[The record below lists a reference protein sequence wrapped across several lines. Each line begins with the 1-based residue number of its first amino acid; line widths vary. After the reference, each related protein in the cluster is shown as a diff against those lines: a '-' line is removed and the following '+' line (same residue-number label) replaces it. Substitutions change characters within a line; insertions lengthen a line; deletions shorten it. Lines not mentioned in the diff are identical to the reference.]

1 MDKIIVCKECFEQF
15 QKWLLLQAYRN
26 SYPSH
31 TKMRQTKAYMLYD
44 ILTAKKDIEIKE

>member
-1 MDKIIVCKECFEQF
+1 MDDITVCAECFKQF

-31 TKMRQTKAYMLYD
+31 TKMRQTKSYMLYE
-44 ILTAKKDIEIKE
+44 ILLSKKDIVVK